1 MKTPTA
7 TILSLGAVLIAS
19 GAALA
24 INTSIFSGATAFAGE
39 EALLADTVAP
49 PTTESDRATTT
60 NSTTLSAVQS
70 TALAMTPSVG
80 EVPSRPADAET
91 VVFDVPNV
99 GEITIS
105 RTDDNLL
112 VTDARS
118 SFGYSVMVEHRSGEL
133 VEVEFEGASAHFV
146 FRAKVVA
153 GSIITDVSSHDFPR
167 PGGNGTTPQSTR
179 RYDDDNHDDDN
190 HDADHESDHD
200 DDDNHDADH
209 ESDHDDD

>member
-49 PTTESDRATTT
+49 PTTESDRTRTS
-60 NSTTLSAVQS
+60 NSTTSSAEQS

-80 EVPSRPADAET
+80 EVRSRPADAET

-99 GEITIS
+99 GEVTIS

-112 VTDARS
+112 VTDAQS
-118 SFGYSVMVEHRSGEL
+118 SFGYSVMVERRSGEL
-133 VEVEFEGASAHFV
+133 VEVEFEGASDHFV

-179 RYDDDNHDDDN
+179 RYDDHDADHESDHDDDN

-200 DDDNHDADH
+200 DD
-209 ESDHDDD
+209 